1 MHWASNGEL
10 PIERIQR
17 QKFWAQ
23 LAEEVPAVK
32 IISKTWRQTFGW
44 MKMHSMDVVG
54 WLNQQQRPW
63 VPALHRSRQL
73 HSGPCACAEEGP
85 KVRSCLPALYT
96 ATSTALP
103 TAPRSDTYPVGSFE
117 FPLKHWNA
125 VLWNLL
131 VWTVLLQAYFPSPLK
146 SNEFVYDMG
155 KICKEDKICRVSQI
169 LLKTLR

>member
-117 FPLKHWNA
+117 FPLKHYYSA
-125 VLWNLL
+125 
-131 VWTVLLQAYFPSPLK
+131 LK
-146 SNEFVYDMG
+146 SIGVDRVITGLFPQSSEIKWICIWHGEDMQRG
-155 KICKEDKICRVSQI
+155 QNLSGFPNI
-169 LLKTLR
+169 T